1 MHEVKVFDGLGN
13 LKKVISI
20 NSLIKRDKQKIDQ
33 PSIFRKSKRFGRMGN
48 KLKKIQEKSTTL
60 KI

>member
-20 NSLIKRDKQKIDQ
+20 NSLIKRDNQQIDQ

-48 KLKKIQEKSTTL
+48 KPKKIQEKSTTL

>member
-20 NSLIKRDKQKIDQ
+20 NSLIKRDKQQIDQ
-33 PSIFRKSKRFGRMGN
+33 PSIFSKSKRFRRMGN
-48 KLKKIQEKSTTL
+48 KPKKIQEKSTTL